1 MSFTRR
7 RFLAC
12 MATAA
17 LNGSACS
24 SGRITQQRFYA
35 MGVEAHITLY
45 GIPRWAEEALLACR
59 KEITAIESAFSLY
72 DQGSMLSQLNRD
84 GSVLMDARFST
95 LLSHALH
102 MAEIT
107 SGAFDP
113 TIQPLWQALS
123 SGDDANGTGVKQAQQ
138 LIGWRNLKVANDKAQ
153 FALPGM
159 AASFNGIAQGYAA
172 DRVSAILKAR
182 GFKNI
187 LVNLG
192 EFSAQGTKQ
201 GAPWLLGIQD
211 PLSGRIA
218 AEIEPTNNAIATSE
232 PRGTLIAGRSH
243 IFDPLQRAGER
254 WASVTVEAT
263 EAWRADA
270 LSTAIA
276 ASPVE
281 QAAKL
286 LAAGNAARAWLID
299 ASGNLQTI

>member
-1 MSFTRR
+1 MKLTRR

-12 MATAA
+12 CATAA

-24 SGRITQQRFYA
+24 SQSTKHHFGFYA
-35 MGVEAHITLY
+35 LGAEAHITLY
-45 GIPRWAEEALLACR
+45 GRRQQAEDALLACR

-72 DQGSMLSQLNRD
+72 DSNSMLSQLNRD
-84 GSVLMDARFST
+84 GTVSIDTRFST

-102 MAEIT
+102 MAEVT

-123 SGDDANGTGVKQAQQ
+123 NGDDIKQAHQ
-138 LIGWRNLKVANDKAQ
+138 LIGWHDLAMSQGQARFAQ
-153 FALPGM
+153 QGM
-159 AASFNGIAQGYAA
+159 AASFNGIAQGFAA
-172 DRVSAILKAR
+172 DRVSDILTRR

-201 GAPWLLGIQD
+201 GSPWRLGIRD
-211 PLSGRIA
+211 PSSGRIA
-218 AEIEPTNNAIATSE
+218 AEIEPVNNAIATSE

-243 IFDPLQRAGER
+243 IFDPLERAGER
-254 WASVTVEAT
+254 WASVSVEAPK
-263 EAWRADA
+263 AWCADA

-276 ASPVE
+276 ASPIKDAE
-281 QAAKL
+281 KL
-286 LAAGNAARAWLID
+286 LAAGNATRAWLIN
-299 ASGNLQTI
+299 ASGTLQNI